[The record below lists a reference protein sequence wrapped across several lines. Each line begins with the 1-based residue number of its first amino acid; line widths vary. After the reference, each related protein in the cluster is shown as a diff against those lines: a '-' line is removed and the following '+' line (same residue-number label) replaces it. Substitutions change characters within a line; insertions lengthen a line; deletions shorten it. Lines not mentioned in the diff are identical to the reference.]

1 MCLNLLNHLFELKLL
16 VRIKLRSKFV
26 LSAKENE
33 SENSCVIPLKVG
45 LDHFDLEFTQ
55 AFLNNPS
62 ERAIVWV
69 LVPLLADVTDT
80 VISLE
85 FIRCL
90 NVLC

>member
-1 MCLNLLNHLFELKLL
+1 M
-16 VRIKLRSKFV
+16 
-26 LSAKENE
+26 SAKENE
-33 SENSCVIPLKVG
+33 SDNFYVIKLKVG